1 MKKHTRNT
9 RGPGAWVLGG
19 VASVMMCM
27 SAFGQYAATQS
38 TAIVIPDS
46 GTANPYP
53 STIDLTRSNVLG
65 TIEGVI
71 VTANNLTHPYAP
83 DLGLLLVG
91 PNNKAVVLMSGSG
104 GNPSGSAA
112 LNNPTLTF
120 SDGATAS
127 LPAGS
132 PPMAGNPFKPTQK
145 PPPSF
150 PPP

>member
-9 RGPGAWVLGG
+9 RGHGAWVLGG

-46 GTANPYP
+46 GTASPYP

-65 TIEGVI
+65 VIEGVI

-83 DLGLLLVG
+83 DVGLLLVG
-91 PNNKAVVLMSGSG
+91 PNNKAVVLMSGAG

-112 LNNPTLTF
+112 LNNASLTF
-120 SDGATAS
+120 SDGATAF
-127 LPAGS
+127 LPASSPLGS
-132 PPMAGNPFKPTQK
+132 GTCIQ
-145 PPPSF
+145 ST
-150 PPP
+150 